1 MVDGQHSKFITQR
14 PGIREIAHDAAV
26 DHIKR
31 HVVIRHFR
39 FDDVEQFT
47 GVILHQIATTFQN
60 QVWDGDVFL
69 VANRNDGFEGTS
81 HPAVEVHTAVATRQS
96 ATKIEAIPHRAVAI
110 SLQSWWRIAGSQ
122 QRYGLPG
129 LDDSYPRNR
138 HCGLRRGK
146 HPHPRPD
153 SGMWSLSGAGSRL

>member
-1 MVDGQHSKFITQR
+1 MVDGQHGKFITER

-60 QVWDGDVFL
+60 QVWDGDVLL
-69 VANRNDGFEGTS
+69 VANRNDGFEDTS
-81 HPAVEVHTAVATRQS
+81 LPYIEVTTTVAPRQS
-96 ATKIEAIPHRAVAI
+96 STHIEVI
-110 SLQSWWRIAGSQ
+110 
-122 QRYGLPG
+122 
-129 LDDSYPRNR
+129 
-138 HCGLRRGK
+138 
-146 HPHPRPD
+146 
-153 SGMWSLSGAGSRL
+153 